1 MKALVKARAEPGIW
15 MQDVPEPAVGHNDV
29 LIKVHRSAICGTDM
43 HIYNWD
49 AWAQK
54 TVPVPMAVGHEYSGE
69 IVELGSEVRGFSTG
83 DRVAVEGHI
92 TCGHCR
98 NCLAGRRHLCPNTKG
113 VGVNRPG
120 AFAEYVAIPQSNL
133 WHADPSIPLDVISC
147 FDPLGNAVHTA
158 LSFDLVGED

>member
-15 MQDVPEPAVGHNDV
+15 LQDVPEPAVGHNDV

-69 IVELGSEVRGFSTG
+69 IVELGSEVRGFNTG
-83 DRVAVEGHI
+83 DRNGVVSISMRVSLGKI
-92 TCGHCR
+92 TSR
-98 NCLAGRRHLCPNTKG
+98 PWRRK
-113 VGVNRPG
+113 
-120 AFAEYVAIPQSNL
+120 FS
-133 WHADPSIPLDVISC
+133 
-147 FDPLGNAVHTA
+147 
-158 LSFDLVGED
+158 